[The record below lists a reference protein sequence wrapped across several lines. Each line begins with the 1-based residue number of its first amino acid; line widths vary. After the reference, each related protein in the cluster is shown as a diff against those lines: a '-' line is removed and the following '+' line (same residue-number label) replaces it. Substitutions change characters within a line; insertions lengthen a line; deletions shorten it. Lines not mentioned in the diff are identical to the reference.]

1 VIEILSEE
9 ERGRYQEARSLLAR
23 DAGTATAE
31 VWIVGPAGTPEAR
44 RVLLG
49 VTDGLMTEI
58 AGGDLRKG
66 DRVIVGAEA
75 DLPRSAGLAGF

>member
-1 VIEILSEE
+1 
-9 ERGRYQEARSLLAR
+9 
-23 DAGTATAE
+23 
-31 VWIVGPAGTPEAR
+31 
-44 RVLLG
+44 
-49 VTDGLMTEI
+49 MTEI